1 MDMINGLANLYG
13 KNKPFKDDELFDVIG
28 KITYPEIKDFLLTY
42 VDGSRPLP
50 LNDMLSLAGI
60 RLDAVI
66 ETKDSVFTLGKISFS
81 PSANGQPIISNI
93 SSMNEFGK
101 KMGYKLNDEI
111 MSINGAAITLQSFN
125 QVVGDLYKSAHAGNL
140 LTIVVKRKN
149 DAGTE
154 EMVTL
159 SAPMTKLPVN
169 KYNQLSFIPDP
180 TPEQLALQNAWL
192 GIN

>member
-1 MDMINGLANLYG
+1 M
-13 KNKPFKDDELFDVIG
+13 
-28 KITYPEIKDFLLTY
+28 
-42 VDGSRPLP
+42 
-50 LNDMLSLAGI
+50 
-60 RLDAVI
+60 
-66 ETKDSVFTLGKISFS
+66 
-81 PSANGQPIISNI
+81 ANGQPIISNI